1 MHDYDFLILGSG
13 IAGLYAA
20 LLAAQSNAGRGSV
33 ALITKG
39 PVEESNTKYAQGGI
53 AAAVGPGD
61 TAAQHLADT
70 LEAGAGLCDA
80 AAVDVMVHDA
90 PDRIRRLTELG
101 VPWDTQQG
109 GVALGNEAAHSRP
122 RILHAGGD
130 RTGDA
135 IETVMVDRVREA
147 GVEVLDRHAATALLV
162 EDGACVGARAERPD
176 GSTLDVLAGRTILA
190 TGGAGQ
196 LYTLTTNP
204 EVATGDG
211 VALAFRA
218 GAVVRDMEF
227 VQFHPTALR
236 LPGVPT
242 FLISEAL
249 RGEGAILRNRE
260 GERFMPRYDAQSEL
274 APRDIVARAIA
285 DELNATESP
294 HVWLDVSHLEAD
306 FVAARFPGIHQYCM
320 RYELDITRDPIP
332 VAPAAHYMMGGVA
345 TDLWGRTTLPGLLA
359 CGEVANTGVHGANRL
374 ASNSLLETVV
384 FAQRAV
390 EAEDG
395 TPAIAAMKLE
405 LPADAAPADREM
417 LQALLWDS
425 AGIVRDGEALRS
437 ARTLL
442 DGLRHSLL
450 DGPTQNS
457 RDELTNMT
465 LYGRLIVE
473 AALRREE
480 SRGAHFRADFPTTRD
495 AWARSQSFE
504 AAR

>member
-1 MHDYDFLILGSG
+1 MHDYDFLIVGSG

-20 LLAAQSNAGRGSV
+20 LLATHSSGGAGSV

-61 TAAQHLADT
+61 TASQHFADT
-70 LEAGAGLCDA
+70 REAGAGLCVP
-80 AAVDVMVHDA
+80 AAVQVMVRDA

-109 GVALGNEAAHSRP
+109 GIALGNEAAHSQP
-122 RILHAGGD
+122 RILHAGGA

-135 IETVMVDRVREA
+135 IETVMVDRVRQA
-147 GVEVLDRHAATALLV
+147 GVEVLDRHAATSLLV
-162 EDGACVGARAERPD
+162 EDGCCVGARTRRPD
-176 GSTLDVLAGRTILA
+176 GSTLDVLAARTILA

-218 GAVVRDMEF
+218 GAAVRDMEF

-260 GERFMPRYDAQSEL
+260 GQRFMPRYHTRGEL
-274 APRDIVARAIA
+274 AARDIVARAIVN
-285 DELNATESP
+285 EMNAAGSP
-294 HVWLDVSHLEAD
+294 YVWLDVSHLD
-306 FVAARFPGIHQYCM
+306 PDHVAARFPGIHQYCL
-320 RYELDITRDPIP
+320 RYEIDITREPIP

-390 EAEDG
+390 EADAG
-395 TPAIAAMKLE
+395 TLAIDAVRLE
-405 LPADAAPADREM
+405 LPADAAPTDREA
-417 LQALLWDS
+417 LQTLLWDS
-425 AGIVRDGEALRS
+425 AGIVRDGGGLRS
-437 ARTLL
+437 ARGIL
-442 DGLRHSLL
+442 DGLRDNPNHDSK
-450 DGPTQNS
+450 G
-457 RDELTNMT
+457 ELTNMT
-465 LYGRLIVE
+465 LYGRLIIE

-480 SRGAHFRADFPTTRD
+480 SRGAHFRADFPDTQSS
-495 AWARSQSFE
+495 WARSQSFE

>member
-1 MHDYDFLILGSG
+1 MHDYDVLVLGSG

-20 LLAAQSNAGRGSV
+20 LLAAQSTVRGGSV

-53 AAAVGPGD
+53 AAAVGPDD
-61 TAAQHLADT
+61 TPAQHLADT
-70 LEAGAGLCDA
+70 LEAGAGLCDPV
-80 AAVDVMVHDA
+80 AVGVMVREA

-101 VPWDTQQG
+101 VPWDAQQG
-109 GVALGNEAAHSRP
+109 RVALGTEAAHSQP

-130 RTGDA
+130 RTGHA

-147 GVEVLDRHAATALLV
+147 GVELLDQHAATMLLV
-162 EDGACVGARAERPD
+162 ENGPAMRERCVGARAERPD
-176 GSTLDVLAGRTILA
+176 GSTLDVLAARTILA

-218 GAVVRDMEF
+218 GAAVRDMEF

-236 LPGVPT
+236 LPGVAT
-242 FLISEAL
+242 FLLSEAM
-249 RGEGAILRNRE
+249 RGEGALLRNSE
-260 GERFMPRYDAQSEL
+260 GERFLPRYDARGEL
-274 APRDIVARAIA
+274 APRDVVARAIA
-285 DELNATESP
+285 SEMLVTESP
-294 HVWLDVSHLEAD
+294 HVWLDMSHLDAD
-306 FVAARFPGIHQYCM
+306 FIAARFPGIHQYCL
-320 RYELDITRDPIP
+320 RYELDVTRDSIP

-345 TDLWGRTTLPGLLA
+345 TDLWGRTTLLGLLA

-384 FAQRAV
+384 FAQRAIQ
-390 EAEDG
+390 ADDG
-395 TPAIAAMKLE
+395 VFETDSVTLD
-405 LPADAAPADREM
+405 LPCDASPPDRAT
-417 LQALLWDS
+417 LQALFWHS
-425 AGIVRDGEALRS
+425 AGIMRTAAGLRT
-437 ARTLL
+437 ARALL
-442 DGLRHSLL
+442 DRF
-450 DGPTQNS
+450 S
-457 RDELTNMT
+457 RAHAPGGELANMT
-465 LYGRLIVE
+465 LFGRLVVE

-480 SRGAHFRADFPTTRD
+480 SRGAHYRTDFPTTRTD
-495 AWARSQSFE
+495 WAQSQTFQ